1 MRVEAR
7 PAANSFGEPAESWP
21 KSWLAGVMITTAVVL
36 AYHGT
41 LKVPFL
47 FDDVSS
53 ITDNPTI
60 RSLWHDWWRTPGS
73 GVTVSGR
80 PFLNFTLALNFALS
94 GTAVWSYHVINLMI
108 HAAAGTTLFA
118 VLRLTFQQPRLRA
131 PFGRDAGTLALAAAL
146 LWTLHP
152 LQTESVTYI
161 IQRAES
167 LVSLLY
173 LLTLWA
179 FVRSTEERASPGW
192 SWLAFVCCLLGMATK
207 EVMVTAPIVVL
218 CYDRMFL
225 SDSWKLLWGRHG
237 GRHLA
242 LASTWLLL
250 IGLVMVT
257 GTRGG
262 TAGFGISVSPFDY
275 ALTQIS
281 VVAHYLQLA
290 FWPRPLILDYG
301 QFLMTDLRALWLPAL
316 VIFPLAAAS
325 LYCLWRGRPVGFA
338 GFFFFAVLAPTSSF
352 VPVLTQTMNE
362 HRMYL
367 ALAAIVTVVVA
378 GIYRLAGR
386 SGGILYVGLALV
398 LGLATVRRNET
409 YRSEES
415 IWSDTVAR
423 RPGNMRAIL
432 ALGAVQVHAGQLDA
446 GLVTLQE
453 AVRLFPDQIES
464 QNQLGNL
471 WMKLGSVEAAA
482 DCFRRARVLAPQDA
496 VVMNNLANACLRL
509 GRGDEALSLL
519 QAAVRLKPDFHE
531 ARYNLANTLA
541 QAGQFAEAAGHYAQV
556 LGVRPDDA
564 EAHSN
569 YGNVLLALNR
579 RAEGVRELTEAAR
592 LQPAN
597 AEIRNNLG
605 VALIQAGRPE
615 EARHQFEEAVRLQ
628 PDFQGAV
635 ENLARARRQVDRR

>member
-1 MRVEAR
+1 MVNVRQAPHTSTGVAPVG
-7 PAANSFGEPAESWP
+7 PAP
-21 KSWLAGVMITTAVVL
+21 WLAALLITTAVAW

-41 LKVPFL
+41 LGVPFL
-47 FDDVSS
+47 FDDASS

-80 PFLNFTLALNFALS
+80 PFLNFTLALNYALS
-94 GTAVWSYHVINLMI
+94 GTAVWSYHGLNLMI
-108 HAAAGTTLFA
+108 HAAAGTTLFT
-118 VLRLTFQQPRLRA
+118 VLRRTLQQPSLRDN
-131 PFGRDAGTLALAAAL
+131 FSRDAGALALAAAL
-146 LWTLHP
+146 LWTVHP
-152 LQTESVTYI
+152 LQTESVTYV

-179 FVRSTEERASPGW
+179 FIRSTEVRASSGW
-192 SWLAFVCCLLGMATK
+192 RWLAWVCCLLGMATK
-207 EVMVTAPIVVL
+207 EVMVTAPIMVL
-218 CYDRMFL
+218 GYDRMFV
-225 SDSWKLLWGRHG
+225 SDSWKMVWARHG

-250 IGLVMVT
+250 LGLVLAT

-262 TAGFGISVSPFDY
+262 TAGFGISVSPLDY
-275 ALTQIS
+275 ALTQIYA
-281 VVAHYLQLA
+281 VAHYLQLA
-290 FWPRPLILDYG
+290 FWPHPLVFDYG
-301 QFLMTDLRALWLPAL
+301 QFLVTDLHALWLPAL

-325 LYCLWRGRPVGFA
+325 LYGLWRGRPAGFA

-367 ALAAIVTVVVA
+367 ALAAIVTVGVT
-378 GIYRLAGR
+378 GIYRWVGR
-386 SGGILYVGLALV
+386 AGGILYAGLVLV
-398 LGLATVRRNET
+398 LGLATIRRNEV
-409 YRSEES
+409 YRSAES

-471 WMKLGSVEAAA
+471 WMKLGRMEDAAQ
-482 DCFRRARVLAPQDA
+482 CFRRARVLAPQDA

-509 GRGDEALSLL
+509 GRGDEALELL
-519 QAAVRLKPDFHE
+519 QEAVRQKPDFHE

-541 QAGQFAEAAGHYAQV
+541 QAGQFAEAAGHYTQV
-556 LGVRPDDA
+556 LKVRPDDA

-579 RAEGVRELTEAAR
+579 RDEGVQELAEAAR

-615 EARHQFEEAVRLQ
+615 EALRQFEEAVRLQ
-628 PDFQGAV
+628 PDFQGAA
-635 ENLARARRQVDRR
+635 ENLARARRQIDRR